1 MRICP
6 KCNRRF
12 PDNTLFCPDDGA
24 ALTSRVNDSRPVA
37 PPVQNGPVELVGR
50 SLFGEYTFTR
60 KLGEGGMGAVYL
72 AQQDSIDQ
80 KIAVKVLHANAADS
94 DEIVQRFHR
103 EARVISMLTH
113 PNIIRVFIFGRTE
126 DDLLYLAMEY
136 VEGRTLRDAMTS
148 QGMDEVRAIK
158 IMKQLCS
165 GLSEAHDLGI
175 IHRDLKPDNVLLTK
189 FRGEDNFVKILD
201 FGIAKLNE
209 PDGKPE
215 QKLTQAGIVYGTP
228 EYLSPEQAQ
237 ALDLDQRTDIYSLG
251 VMLYEFMTGRVPFTA
266 ATPVSILT
274 MHVFNE
280 PPRPSEVAPGKVGP
294 TMERIIMKAL
304 AKDPKQRYTHALDM
318 FEDLVRREQE
328 ILSERGLDPRSTY
341 VPGIEMTGF
350 YRAVQSPQT
359 AETAAAQ
366 PQPVMAGAHGAEAH
380 RTGANPYDNSN
391 DFSGAPT
398 MAMEA
403 VDNGSQPINNFGST
417 AEMHSP
423 QNLQRQ
429 PQGQT
434 QGQTLGIAQ
443 GQNQAMAPASSSS
456 KLITMMIA
464 LAAFVFFILV
474 GVIVILLVRP

>member
-12 PDNTLFCPDDGA
+12 PDNTLFCPDDHA
-24 ALTSRVNDSRPVA
+24 ALTSRVNDSRPV
-37 PPVQNGPVELVGR
+37 PQGPVELVGR

-94 DEIVQRFHR
+94 AEIVQRFHR

-126 DDLLYLAMEY
+126 DNLLYLAMEY
-136 VEGRTLRDAMTS
+136 VEGRTLRDAMKAE
-148 QGMDEVRAIK
+148 GMDEVRAIK

-175 IHRDLKPDNVLLTK
+175 IHRDLKPDNVLLTR

-201 FGIAKLNE
+201 FGIAKLKE

-251 VMLYEFMTGRVPFTA
+251 VMLYELMTGRVPFTA
-266 ATPVSILT
+266 SAPVQILT

-280 PPRPSEVAPGKVGP
+280 PKRPSEIAPGKVGP
-294 TMERIIMKAL
+294 TMERIILKAL
-304 AKDPKQRYTHALDM
+304 AKDPAKRYKHALDM
-318 FEDLVRREQE
+318 FEDLVMREQE

-350 YRAVQSPQT
+350 YRAVSGPNTGQS
-359 AETAAAQ
+359 AAQ
-366 PQPVMAGAHGAEAH
+366 PQQAPQPKPQPHMQPQAQPAMAYAQNGHGAG
-380 RTGANPYDNSN
+380 RD
-391 DFSGAPT
+391 DFDGAPT
-398 MAMEA
+398 MAMGP
-403 VDNGSQPINNFGST
+403 VPTSNQGFVQPGFSQPQHQT
-417 AEMHSP
+417 AQVQSAP
-423 QNLQRQ
+423 QFTAATPAQQ
-429 PQGQT
+429 PAGNDKAVK
-434 QGQTLGIAQ
+434 I
-443 GQNQAMAPASSSS
+443 
-456 KLITMMIA
+456 MIGV
-464 LAAFVFFILV
+464 AAFIFLVLV
-474 GVIVILLVRP
+474 GVIGFLLLNSN